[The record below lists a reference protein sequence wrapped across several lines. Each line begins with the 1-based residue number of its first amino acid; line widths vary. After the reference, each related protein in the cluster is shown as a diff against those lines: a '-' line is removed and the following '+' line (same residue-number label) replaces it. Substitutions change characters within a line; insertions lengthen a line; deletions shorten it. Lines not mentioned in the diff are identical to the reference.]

1 MLHRYNN
8 IEYIMQLD
16 GDTGL
21 GLIIKAL
28 EQERDNR
35 LFQQWVVH
43 LPYMGSDNYVGFADY
58 KDKLTGANIDRRSVA
73 AILAEADEAERQL
86 QRGG

>member
-1 MLHRYNN
+1 
-8 IEYIMQLD
+8 MQLD

-28 EQERDNR
+28 EQERDDR
-35 LFQQWVVH
+35 IFLQWVVQ
-43 LPYMGSDNYVGFADY
+43 LPYMGKYNFIGLAAY

-73 AILAEADEAERQL
+73 EIMADLDEVERQL
-86 QRGG
+86 QKGGCE